1 MSYEKIFLSI
11 FFAAL
16 GISSAQ
22 YAKAQEVEYKLLNS
36 NNILTIKSVYETTD
50 NVANFRNFK
59 VEATETGE
67 YYVSFW
73 LQPTK
78 FANGRFTTF
87 NVYVNGVFSGFIRT
101 TIGNW
106 QSATIETK
114 PTLKLKKGINTISI
128 ATNAPNK

>member
-1 MSYEKIFLSI
+1 MKKFFLLSV

-16 GISSAQ
+16 GIFPAQ

-36 NNILTIKSVYETTD
+36 NNILTVKSVYETTD

-67 YYVSFW
+67 YYASFW

-78 FANGRFTTF
+78 FANRRFTTF
-87 NVYVNGVFSGFIRT
+87 NVYVNMFYKERRLI
-101 TIGNW
+101 
-106 QSATIETK
+106 
-114 PTLKLKKGINTISI
+114 
-128 ATNAPNK
+128 